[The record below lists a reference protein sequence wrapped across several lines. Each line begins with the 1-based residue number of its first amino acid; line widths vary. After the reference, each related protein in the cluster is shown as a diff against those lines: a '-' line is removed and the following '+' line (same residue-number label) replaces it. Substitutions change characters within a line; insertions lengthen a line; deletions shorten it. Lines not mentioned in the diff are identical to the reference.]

1 MHDNDVKVYSIPS
14 DGASVFAERFI
25 WTLLTKIYKYMTG
38 VTKSF
43 KMNKL
48 DKTIDKYNNTYKAIK
63 MKLVNVQQGT
73 YIYYSAEHKVKDP
86 KFEVGDHARISKY
99 K

>member
-1 MHDNDVKVYSIPS
+1 
-14 DGASVFAERFI
+14 
-25 WTLLTKIYKYMTG
+25 
-38 VTKSF
+38 
-43 KMNKL
+43 MNKL